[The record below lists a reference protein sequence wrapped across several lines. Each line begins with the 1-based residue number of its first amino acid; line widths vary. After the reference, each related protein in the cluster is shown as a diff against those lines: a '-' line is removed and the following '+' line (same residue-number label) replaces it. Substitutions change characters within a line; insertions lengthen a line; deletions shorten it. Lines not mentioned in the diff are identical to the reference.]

1 MKKFLSFVLLC
12 GLMSGTAFAAMGGAG
27 AASGWGDTRVQ
38 KKISIQQGTGVSA
51 WVDRGDILT
60 ASTMTAVGDGTYLI
74 KVENLMCPGA
84 KYNYIFMAVSTSAPT
99 GLTSGTTYY
108 DPTPN
113 YGSDAGFVVS
123 ASSGGAGQP
132 ALINISGAGY
142 YKGVGPTGGD
152 GRRVLDIPYDV
163 SKLWVYNN
171 YGSTPSVYNVQASPT
186 GADSVTVS
194 WEHNSGWRDGEGN
207 LSEMFKP
214 IDVIMGG
221 KYLVYQSTGLA
232 SVYEFSTSTHGY
244 STSISTQ
251 GLITGSTYYFVVVS
265 SDAYAGLTNTP
276 NTPDGNLATYAYST
290 VISTTAGGTDVPYSA
305 SARPSAAI
313 PVYFKVEKPNW
324 DYIEANGYLVYLT
337 PAGAD
342 GRFYPNKI
350 QGKITRVCIPR
361 T

>member
-38 KKISIQQGTGVSA
+38 KKISIQQGTSVAA
-51 WVDRGDILT
+51 WDIRGDILM

-74 KVENLMCPGA
+74 KVDNLLCPGA
-84 KYNYIFMAVSTSAPT
+84 IYNYVFMAVSTSAPT
-99 GLTSGTTYY
+99 GLTSGTTYF
-108 DPTPN
+108 DPTPDS
-113 YGSDAGFVVS
+113 GADAGFVVS
-123 ASSGGAGQP
+123 ASSGGVGQP

-142 YKGVGPTGGD
+142 YKKIGPTGGD
-152 GRRVLDIPYDV
+152 SRRILEIPYDV

-171 YGSTPSVYNVQASPT
+171 YGSTPSVTNVQASPT

-194 WEHNSGWRDGEGN
+194 WEHNSAWGTDEK
-207 LSEMFKP
+207 FKP

-251 GLITGSTYYFVVVS
+251 GLITGSTYY
-265 SDAYAGLTNTP
+265 
-276 NTPDGNLATYAYST
+276 
-290 VISTTAGGTDVPYSA
+290 
-305 SARPSAAI
+305 
-313 PVYFKVEKPNW
+313 
-324 DYIEANGYLVYLT
+324 
-337 PAGAD
+337 
-342 GRFYPNKI
+342 
-350 QGKITRVCIPR
+350 
-361 T
+361 

>member
-1 MKKFLSFVLLC
+1 MKKFLVMVLLS
-12 GLMSGTAFAAMGGAG
+12 GLMAAQSFAAMGGAG
-27 AASGWGDTRVQ
+27 ASSAWGDKRVQ
-38 KKISIQQGTGVSA
+38 KKISIQQGTSVGA
-51 WVDRGDILT
+51 YVDRGDILM
-60 ASTMTAVGDGTYLI
+60 ASTMTAVGDGTYYI
-74 KVENLMCPGA
+74 KVENLLCPGA
-84 KYNYIFMAVSTSAPT
+84 VYNYQFMAVSTSAPT

-108 DPTPN
+108 DPVPSS
-113 YGSDAGFVVS
+113 GSDAAFVVS

-132 ALINISGAGY
+132 ALSNISGAGY
-142 YKGVGPTGGD
+142 YGGTGD
-152 GRRVLDIPYDV
+152 GGRRILSIPYDV
-163 SKLWVYNN
+163 SQLWVYNN
-171 YGSTPSVYNVQASPT
+171 WGSTPSVASVQASPT

-194 WEHNSGWRDGEGN
+194 WVQTDPWTGGIS
-207 LSEMFKP
+207 KP

-221 KYLVYQSTGLA
+221 KYFVYQSTGLA

-337 PAGAD
+337 PVGED
-342 GRFYPNKI
+342 GRYFRNKI
-350 QGKITRVCIPR
+350 QGKITRVCMPR

>member
-60 ASTMTAVGDGTYLI
+60 ASTMTAVGDGTYYI
-74 KVENLMCPGA
+74 KVENLLCPGA
-84 KYNYIFMAVSTSAPT
+84 IYNYVFMAVSTSAPT

-113 YGSDAGFVVS
+113 YGSDAGFVVCTDS
-123 ASSGGAGQP
+123 ANVSGTLQA
-132 ALINISGAGY
+132 GAGY
-142 YKGVGPTGGD
+142 YSGVGPTGSD
-152 GRRVLDIPYDV
+152 GRRVLSIPYDV

-171 YGSTPSVYNVQASPT
+171 YGSTPSVTNVQASPT
-186 GADSVTVS
+186 GANSVTVS
-194 WEHNSGWRDGEGN
+194 WEHNSEWGTD
-207 LSEMFKP
+207 EMFKP

-342 GRFYPNKI
+342 GRFYSNKI